1 MSEREDDA
9 RSEAPEGVVLRRGIA
24 VCPGTYDPVTYGHLD
39 IITRAARV
47 FERVIVAVV
56 NKPVRKGSKTL
67 FSTQERMEFIRA
79 EVNSLENV
87 EIKSFDNL
95 LVKFARDN
103 GATAL
108 VKGLRA
114 ISDFEYELEMNQL
127 NRTMDPEI
135 ESIYFMSSPN
145 YSFLSSSGVKELAMF
160 GGDLSQL
167 VPAQVAE
174 RLKEELQR

>member
-1 MSEREDDA
+1 VSDLKR
-9 RSEAPEGVVLRRGIA
+9 GVS

-39 IITRAARV
+39 IITRAANV
-47 FERVIVAVV
+47 FESVIVAVV
-56 NKPVRKGSKTL
+56 NKPVRKGSKTV
-67 FSTQERMEFIRA
+67 FSTQEREAFLRT
-79 EVNSLENV
+79 EVKDLENV

-95 LVKFARDN
+95 LVEFARQN
-103 GATAL
+103 GATAI

-114 ISDFEYELEMNQL
+114 ISDFEYEFEMNQL

-145 YSFLSSSGVKELAMF
+145 FSFLSSSGVKELAMF

-167 VPAQVAE
+167 VPARVAE

>member
-1 MSEREDDA
+1 MSELTR
-9 RSEAPEGVVLRRGIA
+9 GVA
-24 VCPGTYDPVTYGHLD
+24 VCPGTYDPVTFGHLD
-39 IITRAARV
+39 IITRAANV
-47 FERVIVAVV
+47 FDRVIVAVV
-56 NKPVRKGSKTL
+56 KKPVRKGSQTV
-67 FSTQERMEFIRA
+67 FPTEEREEFIRA
-79 EVNSLENV
+79 EVKSLENV

-95 LVKFARDN
+95 LVEFARQN
-103 GATAL
+103 GATAI

-114 ISDFEYELEMNQL
+114 ISDFEYEFEMNQL

-145 YSFLSSSGVKELAMF
+145 FSFLSSSGVKELAMF

-167 VPAQVAE
+167 VPARVAE